1 MTQVGHYIKKN
12 KKFSMNYSTTYTTKY
27 VAYFDILNKVVGRDF
42 QKKQTRILEFA
53 TVHVTCHMNNAKR
66 LEGINILV
74 F

>member
-42 QKKQTRILEFA
+42 KKNKQEY
-53 TVHVTCHMNNAKR
+53 
-66 LEGINILV
+66 
-74 F
+74 